1 MGILRALFAIS
12 VVFAHCPWHSSFVFV
27 GGRNA
32 VQLFYMISGFLITHI
47 LHNTPA
53 YRENTI
59 TFYKSRAL
67 RIYPIYYVVAA
78 LTLLAVVSRQ
88 IAIGHTAIGDV
99 FHAVPLSA
107 KALLAASNLA
117 LFGQDWV
124 MFTAVHGGHLQPS
137 TNFWDSDVLVFH
149 GLLVPQAWTLGV
161 ELTFY
166 LIAPFVLLRRRRIVA
181 LLAASLLLRFL
192 FFLYFPD
199 RALSDPWTYRF
210 FPFELSLF
218 LVGALSQQ
226 LMLPL
231 WQRYRH
237 RLKAANYATWAFAAG
252 AMLYFLI
259 PVNEIASSAILMIA
273 FFLILPLTFL
283 FQNKYS
289 FDRKIG
295 ELSYPIYIGH
305 VFVIIIASPLT
316 RLWAN
321 HALIY
326 ALSNVAL
333 AVAFAIMLNKYVAL
347 PIERYRKQLKNR
359 TRKSDTV
366 VDVSATRSS

>member
-1 MGILRALFAIS
+1 
-12 VVFAHCPWHSSFVFV
+12 
-27 GGRNA
+27 
-32 VQLFYMISGFLITHI
+32 
-47 LHNTPA
+47 
-53 YRENTI
+53 
-59 TFYKSRAL
+59 
-67 RIYPIYYVVAA
+67 
-78 LTLLAVVSRQ
+78 
-88 IAIGHTAIGDV
+88 
-99 FHAVPLSA
+99 
-107 KALLAASNLA
+107 
-117 LFGQDWV
+117 
-124 MFTAVHGGHLQPS
+124 
-137 TNFWDSDVLVFH
+137 
-149 GLLVPQAWTLGV
+149 
-161 ELTFY
+161 
-166 LIAPFVLLRRRRIVA
+166 
-181 LLAASLLLRFL
+181 
-192 FFLYFPD
+192 
-199 RALSDPWTYRF
+199 
-210 FPFELSLF
+210 
-218 LVGALSQQ
+218 VGALSQQ